1 MTKPTLVATGLNQ
14 DAAQARMTDHLRLA
28 AQAYQEAPAEMLE
41 RAAEAVEPIEA
52 TEVAQTEERAPT
64 GSLEA
69 NAGTPLDV
77 SKSGPQWGKWETSS
91 SLVTV
96 APPEAAP
103 VAQVLFNDVR
113 LKHQGFDQSLTMLEA
128 ERDSVLRKYDDD
140 MAELSSK
147 WDTRLAD
154 LDKRIADHEL
164 ARNMTLGAIDVYEK
178 ASGK

>member
-1 MTKPTLVATGLNQ
+1 MTKPTLV
-14 DAAQARMTDHLRLA
+14 A
-28 AQAYQEAPAEMLE
+28 AQAYQEAPAGMLE

-52 TEVAQTEERAPT
+52 TEVAQTEERAP
-64 GSLEA
+64 
-69 NAGTPLDV
+69 AGLQF
-77 SKSGPQWGKWETSS
+77 SASS
-91 SLVTV
+91 SVDIEQAGYVHVTV

-147 WDTRLAD
+147 RDTRLAD

>member
-1 MTKPTLVATGLNQ
+1 MTKPTLV
-14 DAAQARMTDHLRLA
+14 A
-28 AQAYQEAPAEMLE
+28 AQAYQEAPAGMLE
-41 RAAEAVEPIEA
+41 RAAEVVEPIEA
-52 TEVAQTEERAPT
+52 TEVAQPEERAPA
-64 GSLEA
+64 GRPEA
-69 NAGTPLDV
+69 ADTYEGWPGYVRID
-77 SKSGPQWGKWETSS
+77 GPPETQPTQPQTAV
-91 SLVTV
+91 L

-147 WDTRLAD
+147 RDTRLSD

>member
-1 MTKPTLVATGLNQ
+1 MTKPTLV
-14 DAAQARMTDHLRLA
+14 A
-28 AQAYQEAPAEMLE
+28 AQAYQEAPAGMLE
-41 RAAEAVEPIEA
+41 LAAEAVEPIEA
-52 TEVAQTEERAPT
+52 TEVATTEEQAASFEPVVTFTAPA
-64 GSLEA
+64 SS
-69 NAGTPLDV
+69 DV
-77 SKSGPQWGKWETSS
+77 TYST
-91 SLVTV
+91 VTV

-147 WDTRLAD
+147 RDTRLAD

>member
-1 MTKPTLVATGLNQ
+1 MTKPTLV
-14 DAAQARMTDHLRLA
+14 A
-28 AQAYQEAPAEMLE
+28 AQAYQEAPIGMLE
-41 RAAEAVEPIEA
+41 QAAEAVEPIEA
-52 TEVAQTEERAPT
+52 TEVAQTEEQAPAGFEST
-64 GSLEA
+64 FDDLPPGS
-69 NAGTPLDV
+69 V
-77 SKSGPQWGKWETSS
+77 IWKSTV
-91 SLVTV
+91 LV

-147 WDTRLAD
+147 RDTRLAD
-154 LDKRIADHEL
+154 LDKRIADHQL

>member
-1 MTKPTLVATGLNQ
+1 MTTKPTLV
-14 DAAQARMTDHLRLA
+14 A
-28 AQAYQEAPAEMLE
+28 AQAYQEAPAGMLE
-41 RAAEAVEPIEA
+41 RAAEAVDPIEA
-52 TEVAQTEERAPT
+52 TEVAQTEERAPA

-69 NAGTPLDV
+69 ADTYERTGFMQLDGVIWPTAPLPAV
-77 SKSGPQWGKWETSS
+77 
-91 SLVTV
+91 L

-147 WDTRLAD
+147 RDTRLAD